1 MNPLY
6 KSDENGSKVEDT
18 QYAMCVKSEEC
29 LKSSTGEVI
38 EPTFG
43 EYDGEFFIAD
53 KYTWCAQT
61 DHKAEPK

>member
-1 MNPLY
+1 
-6 KSDENGSKVEDT
+6 
-18 QYAMCVKSEEC
+18 MCVKSEEC